1 MRTELSR
8 EEAITGFELLNVH
21 KLNPEKI
28 LGSQIPEEVILAI
41 LGEYEREKAEGLI
54 RRIIERLKELCGNEA
69 RFNKYIKQLTVLSR
83 LRNLE
88 VETKKTVE
96 QMPITY
102 DITKDGLF
110 LEGKK
115 EGKREGK
122 KEGKREGKK
131 EGIKEGVLKERKRRN
146 LEVAKNLKRAGVE
159 IKIISESTGL
169 SLAEIKKL

>member
-21 KLNPEKI
+21 ELDPEKI

-102 DITKDGLF
+102 DISKDGLF
-110 LEGKK
+110 LEGK
-115 EGKREGK
+115 R
-122 KEGKREGKK
+122 
-131 EGIKEGVLKERKRRN
+131 EGIKEGALKERKRRN
-146 LEVAKNLKRAGVE
+146 IEVARNLKTAGVD

>member
-110 LEGKK
+110 LEGK
-115 EGKREGK
+115 
-122 KEGKREGKK
+122 REGKK

-146 LEVAKNLKRAGVE
+146 IEVARNLKTAGVD